1 MKFYSGAEMPRDELW
16 DDPVLKE
23 AWFEERG
30 RQYDAGAGLFDEDED
45 LSPPGLDPS
54 VSLAGFEEFVAI
66 EQSVRQSRSLTAE
79 QDRFFQA
86 TLVRAATVPEAWVG
100 ADPTAGSVVGAAAGS
115 DGDDCPGAA
124 A

>member
-45 LSPPGLDPS
+45 LSPPGLDAS

-66 EQSVRQSRSLTAE
+66 EQSVRQFAVVDGGAGSLLSG
-79 QDRFFQA
+79 D
-86 TLVRAATVPEAWVG
+86 VG
-100 ADPTAGSVVGAAAGS
+100 ACGDRAGGVGGGRSDCGSVVGAAAGS